1 MALRKDK
8 NSDDRDKLMTIRSF
22 DLLQPRSLQEAVE
35 LLQKH
40 GDDGR
45 AIAGGTTLVILM
57 KQRALHYRYLIDLQS
72 IPGLTGIARENDGVR
87 IGALATHRM
96 VETSPLIRQAFPAV
110 ARAFGHIGNVRVRQT
125 ASVGGNLAH
134 ADYRLDPPPALLA
147 LNAEVNV
154 FGPQGARTVPIR
166 KFFQGMY
173 ETALAPGEVLVDV
186 KIPFAPENSQAVY
199 MRYTALSAN
208 DWPCLGVAAF
218 LARQN
223 GRCQELRVALGG
235 VAATPVLIGGLDF
248 ASDQSLD
255 QGVMDRVL
263 ESVDQQISPFS
274 DLRGSEWY
282 KRRMARLFVQKA
294 IEQLNNGTA

>member
-1 MALRKDK
+1 LGRIKTSTTK
-8 NSDDRDKLMTIRSF
+8 GNSMTIRSF

-57 KQRALHYRYLIDLQS
+57 KQRALHYRYLIDLQT
-72 IPGLTGIARENDGVR
+72 IPGLTGIKNEEDGVR

-110 ARAFGHIGNVRVRQT
+110 SRAFGHIGNVRVRQT

-154 FGPQGARTVPIR
+154 FGPQGARTVPI
-166 KFFQGMY
+166 KSFFQGMY
-173 ETALAPGEVLVDV
+173 ETALAPGEILVDV
-186 KIPFAPENSQAVY
+186 KIPFPPENSRAVY
-199 MRYTALSAN
+199 LRYTALSAN

-218 LARQN
+218 LAKQN
-223 GRCQELRVALGG
+223 GRCKELRVALGG
-235 VAATPVLIGGLDF
+235 VAATPVAIGGLEF
-248 ASDQSLD
+248 ASGQTLD
-255 QGVMDRVL
+255 RGVIDRLL
-263 ESVDQQISPFS
+263 ELVDQQISPFS

-282 KRRMARLFVQKA
+282 KRRMAGLFVQKA
-294 IEQLNNGTA
+294 IEQLSNSTA